1 MATTTAKHLA
11 AGGQPIAQADLTLT
25 SLPQETLVRCLGL
38 LTAKER

>member
-1 MATTTAKHLA
+1 MATNTAKRLA
-11 AGGQPIAQADLTLT
+11 AGPPEGQAGLTRT